1 MRFSLLVHV
10 APDTN
15 PVLFGDMIRSV
26 IEQRLSSWELVLAMD
41 ARVRASLPPST
52 QRTLRGD
59 HRIRVVAVDSA
70 ASYADALQAAYET
83 SSGEFVGI
91 IDPEDL
97 LARTALSSIEQ
108 QITVDPAVDC
118 WYTDEDFVDDTGIY
132 YRAFYKPDWSPERLR
147 SQPYVGSLFISRRTV
162 LEALT
167 GAIAGAGPFG
177 GLEPA
182 AEAYDLTLRVTERA
196 SRIGHVARAL
206 YHRRCSA
213 GGQLAAP
220 NDDAGK
226 RAVGAHLRRMA
237 ITAEIVTD
245 YSTHTHRVV
254 RALDGAPLIS
264 LIIPTRGSTGRVWG
278 TDRVFVTEAV
288 RSVVDRCTYRN
299 FELVVVFDDD
309 TPTAVLD
316 ELTSIG
322 GDYLRLVP
330 FHRPFNFSEKINV
343 GRANATGSLLLLF
356 NDDIE
361 VIAADFLETM
371 AVLAMEPDVGAVGAK
386 LLLSDGRLQHG
397 GHVYC
402 GEPHHIMWGRWRDDP
417 GPFALMA
424 VQRECI
430 GVTAACLMTRAEVF
444 DALGGFPT
452 VFPIDFNDVDFA
464 LKLHQ
469 RGFRSIWA
477 PAAELYHFETQT
489 REKVSKPA
497 DVAMM
502 YDLWQHEL
510 DHDPYFN
517 PNLAP
522 HRDDWVEI
530 GLR

>member
-59 HRIRVVAVDSA
+59 HRIHVVAVDSA

-108 QITVDPAVDC
+108 EITVDPAVDC

-162 LEALT
+162 LEAVT
-167 GAIAGAGPFG
+167 GAITGAGPFG
-177 GLEPA
+177 GLEPG

-226 RAVGAHLRRMA
+226 RALGAHLHRTP

-254 RALDGAPLIS
+254 RPLDGAPLIS
-264 LIIPTRGSTGRVWG
+264 LIIPTRGSTGHVWG

-288 RSVVDRCTYRN
+288 RSVVDRKS
-299 FELVVVFDDD
+299 VV
-309 TPTAVLD
+309 
-316 ELTSIG
+316 
-322 GDYLRLVP
+322 
-330 FHRPFNFSEKINV
+330 
-343 GRANATGSLLLLF
+343 
-356 NDDIE
+356 
-361 VIAADFLETM
+361 
-371 AVLAMEPDVGAVGAK
+371 
-386 LLLSDGRLQHG
+386 
-397 GHVYC
+397 
-402 GEPHHIMWGRWRDDP
+402 
-417 GPFALMA
+417 
-424 VQRECI
+424 
-430 GVTAACLMTRAEVF
+430 
-444 DALGGFPT
+444 
-452 VFPIDFNDVDFA
+452 
-464 LKLHQ
+464 
-469 RGFRSIWA
+469 
-477 PAAELYHFETQT
+477 
-489 REKVSKPA
+489 
-497 DVAMM
+497 
-502 YDLWQHEL
+502 
-510 DHDPYFN
+510 
-517 PNLAP
+517 
-522 HRDDWVEI
+522 
-530 GLR
+530 